1 MEIHKNMTTIKTDV
15 LVIGGGGAGFRAA
28 IGAREKDVKVVM
40 ISKGP
45 LARCGATPMAGAD
58 YTLDGNSMSM
68 IEGLGGDPD
77 DSKEK
82 VFNDIVTQGWHLNN
96 QKLVEQYI
104 RKAPDCLK
112 ELMAW
117 GLKIKM
123 SDERMIFTS
132 GISMMDVLLRKAR
145 SVGVDLVED
154 VAVLELLTNDN
165 AVTGALGLDVLNGEF
180 IVFHCKAIVMATGG
194 WHKAFWPN
202 TGMRDLSGEGIAMA
216 HRAGADLG
224 NMEFITFCCNTFYA
238 PPMWRG
244 SIAPYIL
251 SMICGGRL
259 TNNRGE
265 DVLKGY
271 DPLLVEKGTLTEWNK
286 SFLSFVTAKQAREG
300 KVFANGGLHYTRGDA
315 SWEMMEMVASMIFPD
330 WKYKAMDLTEWARM
344 LKDNEPVEVGHAVEF
359 FDGGIVIDDRFET
372 TVAGLFAAGECALGT
387 FGANRVFAAITEIFT
402 QGADAGENA
411 GAYAKGQGTAWMDQT
426 ALSDLK
432 EKALLPLTIANGENP
447 VELRKRIQEKSQRY
461 LGPIRNKDELE
472 TFLKF
477 LEEIKTSALP
487 LLSTTRNGRIYNK
500 EWMDALELPN
510 MIQLLESSVRS
521 ALVRTESRGVH
532 YREDFPDTDN
542 DNWLKEIIVKH
553 DEKGLQ
559 LDQRSLTITSMSAP
573 TGVTPYL
580 EFMKQMMAAHS
591 DTGGKH

>member
-1 MEIHKNMTTIKTDV
+1 MGNAKTIATDV

-28 IGAREKDVKVVM
+28 IEAKKNGVNVMM

-58 YTLDGNSMSM
+58 YTLDGNSMSK
-68 IEGLGGDPD
+68 IEGLVGDPN
-77 DSKEK
+77 DSEEK
-82 VFNDIVTQGWHLNN
+82 VFNDIVTQGCYLNN

-104 RKAPDCLK
+104 RQAPTCLK
-112 ELMAW
+112 ELMDW
-117 GLKIKM
+117 GLKIKL

-132 GISMMDVLLRKAR
+132 GTGLMNVLLRKAR

-154 VAVLELLTNDN
+154 VAVLELLTNDGS
-165 AVTGALGLDVLNGEF
+165 VTGALGLDVLTGDF
-180 IVFHCKAIVMATGG
+180 IVFHCKAVVMATGG

-216 HRAGADLG
+216 HRAGANLG

-251 SMICGGRL
+251 SLICGGRL

-265 DVLKGY
+265 DVLNGY

-300 KVFANGGLHYTRGDA
+300 KAFENGGLHYTRGDA
-315 SWEMMEMVASMIFPD
+315 SWELMEMVASVIFPN
-330 WKYKAMDLTEWARM
+330 WKYKAMDLTKWARM

-359 FDGGIVIDDRFET
+359 FEGGIVINDQFET
-372 TVAGLFAAGECALGT
+372 EVAGLFAAGECALGT

-402 QGADAGENA
+402 QGVDAGNNA
-411 GAYAKGQGTAWMDQT
+411 GAYAKGQQSADIDTG
-426 ALSDLK
+426 ALNELK
-432 EKALLPLTIANGENP
+432 EKALLPLTISCGESP
-447 VELRKRIQEKSQRY
+447 VNLRKQIQEKSQRY

-472 TFLKF
+472 TFLAY
-477 LEEIKTSALP
+477 LEEIKKSVLP
-487 LLSTTRNGRIYNK
+487 MLATTNSSRTYNK

-510 MIQLLESSVRS
+510 MVQLLESSVRS
-521 ALVRTESRGVH
+521 ALRRKESRGVH

-553 DEKGLQ
+553 DEAGLKI
-559 LDQRSLTITSMSAP
+559 DQRSLTITSMSPP

-580 EFMKQMMAAHS
+580 DFMKQMMTAHS

>member
-1 MEIHKNMTTIKTDV
+1 MKTIKTDV

-28 IGAREKDVKVVM
+28 IEAREKGVKVLM

-58 YTLDGNSMSM
+58 YTLDGNSMSKM
-68 IEGLGGDPD
+68 EGLVGDPN
-77 DSKEK
+77 DSEEK
-82 VFNDIVTQGWHLNN
+82 VFNDIVTQGWYLNN

-104 RKAPDCLK
+104 RRAPQCLK
-112 ELMAW
+112 ELMDW
-117 GLKIKM
+117 GLNVKM

-132 GISMMDVLLRKAR
+132 GIGMMNVLLRKAR
-145 SVGVDLVED
+145 SVGVDLLED

-165 AVTGALGLDVLNGEF
+165 VVTGALGLDIKTGNF
-180 IVFHCKAIVMATGG
+180 ITFRCKAIVMATGG

-216 HRAGADLG
+216 NRAGADLG

-251 SMICGGRL
+251 SMVCGGQL

-265 DVLKGY
+265 DVLQEY

-286 SFLSFVTAKQAREG
+286 SFLSFVTAKQSREG
-300 KVFANGGLHYTRGDA
+300 KTFANGGLHYTRGDA
-315 SWEMMEMVASMIFPD
+315 PWEIMEMVASVIFPD
-330 WKYKAMDLTEWARM
+330 WRYKAMDLTEWGRM

-359 FDGGIVIDDRFET
+359 FEGGIVINDRFET
-372 TVAGLFAAGECALGT
+372 AVAGLFAAGECALGT

-402 QGADAGENA
+402 QGTEAGINAGE
-411 GAYAKGQGTAWMDQT
+411 YAQSQ
-426 ALSDLK
+426 ALADIDLSALNQLK
-432 EKALLPLTIANGENP
+432 EKALLPLTISNGEDP
-447 VELRKRIQEKSQRY
+447 VELRRRIQEKSQRY
-461 LGPIRNKDELE
+461 LGPIRNKAELDTFLTELE
-472 TFLKF
+472 EVK
-477 LEEIKTSALP
+477 KTKLP
-487 LLSTTRNGRIYNK
+487 GISTTKNNRTYNK

-510 MIQLLESSVRS
+510 MVQLLESSVRS
-521 ALVRTESRGVH
+521 ALMRTESRGVH

-542 DNWLKEIIVKH
+542 DNWLQEIIVKH
-553 DEKGLQ
+553 HVTGLQ
-559 LDQRSLTITSMSAP
+559 LARRSLTITGMSPPA
-573 TGVTPYL
+573 GVTPYL
-580 EFMKQMMAAHS
+580 DFMKQMMAAHS
-591 DTGGKH
+591 DIGGKH

>member
-1 MEIHKNMTTIKTDV
+1 MEDMKTIDTDV

-28 IGAREKDVKVVM
+28 IGAREKDVKVLM

-58 YTLDGNSMSM
+58 YTLDGNSMSK
-68 IEGLGGDPD
+68 IEGLVGDPN
-77 DSKEK
+77 DSEEK
-82 VFNDIVTQGWHLNN
+82 VFNDMVTQGWYLNN

-104 RKAPDCLK
+104 KQAPKCLK
-112 ELMAW
+112 ELMDW
-117 GLKIKM
+117 GLKVKT
-123 SDERMIFTS
+123 SDQRMIFTS
-132 GISMMDVLLRKAR
+132 GIGMMNVLLRKAK

-154 VAVLELLTNDN
+154 VAVLELLVTDN
-165 AVTGALGLDVLNGEF
+165 VATGALGLDVKTGEF
-180 IVFHCKAIVMATGG
+180 ITFRCRAVVMATGG

-216 HRAGADLG
+216 QRAGADLG

-251 SMICGGRL
+251 SLICGGQL

-286 SFLSFVTAKQAREG
+286 SFLSYVTAKQAREG
-300 KVFANGGLHYTRGDA
+300 RAFVNGGLHYTRGNA
-315 SWEMMEMVASMIFPD
+315 SWEMMEMVASMIFPN

-359 FDGGIVIDDRFET
+359 FEGGIVINERFET
-372 TVAGLFAAGECALGT
+372 AVVGLFAAGECALGS

-402 QGADAGENA
+402 QGADAGINA
-411 GAYAKGQGTAWMDQT
+411 GEYAHGHQPADVDLQ
-426 ALSDLK
+426 ALSELK
-432 EKALLPLTIANGENP
+432 EKALHPLTISHGENP
-447 VELRKRIQEKSQRY
+447 VELRQRLQEKSQRY
-461 LGPIRNKDELE
+461 LGPIRNQDELE
-472 TFLKF
+472 TFLTY
-477 LEEIKTSALP
+477 LEEIKDSTLP
-487 LLSTTRNGRIYNK
+487 MLSTTQNSRIYNK
-500 EWMDALELPN
+500 EWMDALEVPN

-521 ALVRTESRGVH
+521 ALMRTESRGVH

-542 DNWLKEIIVKH
+542 DHWLQEIIVTH
-553 DEKGLQ
+553 DEAGLHFN
-559 LDQRSLTITSMSAP
+559 QRPITITSMSPP

-580 EFMKQMMAAHS
+580 DFMKQMMAAHS

>member
-1 MEIHKNMTTIKTDV
+1 MRNVKTIETDV

-28 IGAREKDVKVVM
+28 IEAREKECNVLM

-58 YTLDGNSMSM
+58 YTLDGKSMSK
-68 IEGLGGDPD
+68 IEGLTGDPN
-77 DSKEK
+77 DSAEK
-82 VFNDIVTQGWHLNN
+82 VFNDIVTQGCYLNN

-104 RKAPDCLK
+104 KRAPQCLK
-112 ELMAW
+112 ELMDW
-117 GLKIKM
+117 GLKVKL
-123 SDERMIFTS
+123 SDERMIFTT
-132 GISMMDVLLRKAR
+132 GTGMMNVLLRKAK
-145 SVGVDLVED
+145 SVGVDLLED
-154 VAVLELLTNDN
+154 VAVLELLTHENS
-165 AVTGALGLDVLNGEF
+165 VVGALGLNVLTGEF
-180 IVFHCKAIVMATGG
+180 IHFRCKAIVMATGG

-216 HRAGADLG
+216 HRAGADIG

-244 SIAPYIL
+244 SIAPYIISL
-251 SMICGGRL
+251 ICGGRL

-271 DPLLVEKGTLTEWNK
+271 DSFLVEKGTLTEWNK
-286 SFLSFVTAKQAREG
+286 SFLSFVTAKQARDG

-315 SWEMMEMVASMIFPD
+315 SWEMMELVASMVFPN
-330 WKYKAMDLTEWARM
+330 WKYKALDLTEWGRM
-344 LKDNEPVEVGHAVEF
+344 LQENEPVEVGHAVEF
-359 FDGGIVIDDRFET
+359 FEGGIVINDQFET
-372 TVAGLFAAGECALGT
+372 AVAGLYAAGECALGT

-402 QGADAGENA
+402 QGADAGNNA
-411 GAYAKGQGTAWMDQT
+411 GEYAHNRQSADLDLS
-426 ALSDLK
+426 ALKELK
-432 EKALLPLTIANGENP
+432 EKALQPLTVSKGERP
-447 VELRKRIQEKSQRY
+447 AELRKSVQRKSQRY
-461 LGPIRNKDELE
+461 LGPIRNRDELE
-472 TFLKF
+472 TFLDY
-477 LEEIKTSALP
+477 LEDIKVSVLP
-487 LLSTTRNGRIYNK
+487 KLSTTNDSRTYNK

-521 ALVRTESRGVH
+521 ALMRTESRGVH

-542 DNWLKEIIVKH
+542 DNWLQEIIVKH
-553 DEKGLQ
+553 DTATFQ
-559 LDQRSLTITSMSAP
+559 LNQRPLTITSMSPP

-580 EFMKQMMAAHS
+580 DFMKQMMEAHS